1 MQDNQ
6 ALRMAG
12 PAIDNDV
19 DVMALIRML
28 WDQKA
33 LVFSTMAALF
43 LAAVSYAFLATPYY
57 EARVG
62 VLPPNVSD
70 IAGYNLG
77 RTEAAGLKP
86 LTVHDVYNVFLRSLD
101 SESLKRNFFEEF
113 YIPAEEGRDKLPRDV
128 LWDQFNGILSITS
141 IKARPEYREVR
152 IGGEDPHVAS
162 SWLERFLSMAAA
174 SAEEAMRLNVAS
186 EIETQVKSIEHR
198 IGVLRDTV
206 RQRRE
211 DRIAVLKEALEV
223 AESVGLKD
231 PQGTMWQTFSTSN
244 PSAAF
249 DGSPLYLRG
258 AKAIRAEFEVLLQRK
273 SDDPFIPE
281 LRPLQERLQFL
292 KGMEVGHRDVRVFSQ
307 DGPIRIPDTPIKP
320 KKMLILALGLVLG
333 GMVGIFVALVRGFWR
348 GGAAF

>member
-1 MQDNQ
+1 MQDNP
-6 ALRMAG
+6 ALRMTG
-12 PAIDNDV
+12 SGTDDEIDLI
-19 DVMALIRML
+19 ALIRGL

-33 LVFSTMAALF
+33 LVISTMAAIF
-43 LAAVSYAFLATPYY
+43 LAAVAYAFLASPYY

-77 RTEAAGLKP
+77 RTEAAGLQTF
-86 LTVHDVYNVFLRSLD
+86 TVQDVYNVFLRSLN
-101 SESLKRNFFEEF
+101 SESLKRTFFEEF
-113 YIPAEEGRDKLPRDV
+113 YIPAEEGRDRLPRDI
-128 LWDQFNGILSITS
+128 LWKQFNDILSITS
-141 IKARPEYREVR
+141 TKARPEYWEVR
-152 IGGEDPHVAS
+152 IGAEDPQVAS
-162 SWLERFLSMAAA
+162 AWLEGFLSMAAA
-174 SAEEAMRLNVAS
+174 RAEEAMRLNVAS

-258 AKAIRAEFEVLLQRK
+258 AKAIRAELEVLLQRK

-307 DGPIRIPDTPIKP
+307 DGPVRTPDTPIKP

-348 GGAAF
+348 GGATF

>member
-77 RTEAAGLKP
+77 RTEAAGLNP
-86 LTVHDVYNVFLRSLD
+86 LTVKDVYNVFLRSLD

-113 YIPAEEGRDKLPRDV
+113 YIPDEEGRDKLPSVV
-128 LWDQFNGILSITS
+128 LWDQFNGILSIN
-141 IKARPEYREVR
+141 
-152 IGGEDPHVAS
+152 
-162 SWLERFLSMAAA
+162 
-174 SAEEAMRLNVAS
+174 RLRS
-186 EIETQVKSIEHR
+186 
-198 IGVLRDTV
+198 
-206 RQRRE
+206 RQE
-211 DRIAVLKEALEV
+211 
-223 AESVGLKD
+223 
-231 PQGTMWQTFSTSN
+231 
-244 PSAAF
+244 
-249 DGSPLYLRG
+249 
-258 AKAIRAEFEVLLQRK
+258 
-273 SDDPFIPE
+273 
-281 LRPLQERLQFL
+281 
-292 KGMEVGHRDVRVFSQ
+292 
-307 DGPIRIPDTPIKP
+307 
-320 KKMLILALGLVLG
+320 
-333 GMVGIFVALVRGFWR
+333 
-348 GGAAF
+348 